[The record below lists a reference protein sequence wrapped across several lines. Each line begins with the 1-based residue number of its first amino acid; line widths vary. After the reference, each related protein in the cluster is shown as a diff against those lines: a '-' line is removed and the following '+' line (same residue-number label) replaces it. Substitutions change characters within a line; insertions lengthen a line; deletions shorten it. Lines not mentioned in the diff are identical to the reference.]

1 MRTISA
7 FAVLLILGVALAAC
21 GGDVGEAITA
31 KPVDVSISSA
41 SLHDPSG
48 SSATIAVEFRP
59 TPSPSDALALEIVD
73 RSSGKVI
80 ADLPLDRTQ
89 ERDSCFK
96 ARPSAA
102 WEFFT
107 IRGEQAEAF
116 QLDSARHELRLT
128 IKGGSEEK
136 RFVLDIPGIRCAAME

>member
-1 MRTISA
+1 MIAA
-7 FAVLLILGVALAAC
+7 FAVLLVLAAGLIAC
-21 GGDVGEAITA
+21 GGGGEAITA
-31 KPVDVSISSA
+31 KPVDVSVSSA

-96 ARPSAA
+96 ARPSAS

-136 RFVLDIPGIRCAAME
+136 RFVLDIPDIRCAAME

>member
-21 GGDVGEAITA
+21 GGEVGEAITA

-59 TPSPSDALALEIVD
+59 TPSPADVLALEVID
-73 RSSGKVI
+73 RSSDDVI
-80 ADLPLDRTQ
+80 AVLPLDRTQ

-107 IRGEQAEAF
+107 IRGEQADTLK
-116 QLDSARHELRLT
+116 LDESRHEIRLT
-128 IKGGSEEK
+128 IRRGDDEK
-136 RFVLDIPGIRCAAME
+136 RFALDIPDIRCAAME

>member
-1 MRTISA
+1 MRW
-7 FAVLLILGVALAAC
+7 VLVLALALPGVAFAC
-21 GGDVGEAITA
+21 GGDDGEAITA
-31 KPVDVSISSA
+31 RPVNVSVSSA
-41 SLHDPSG
+41 SFHDPSG
-48 SSATIAVEFRP
+48 NSATIAVEFRP
-59 TPSPSDALALEIVD
+59 TPSPSDALALEVID

-80 ADLPLDRTQ
+80 AALPLDRTQ

-107 IRGEQAEAF
+107 IRGEQAEAL

-136 RFVLDIPGIRCAAME
+136 RFVLDIPDIRCAAME

>member
-7 FAVLLILGVALAAC
+7 FAVLLVLAAGLIAC
-21 GGDVGEAITA
+21 GGGVGEDITA
-31 KPVDVSISSA
+31 KPVDVSVSSA
-41 SLHDPSG
+41 SFHDPSG
-48 SSATIAVEFRP
+48 NSATIAVEFRP

-73 RSSGKVI
+73 RSSGDVI

-102 WEFFT
+102 WELFT
-107 IRGEQAEAF
+107 IRGEQADTL
-116 QLDSARHELRLT
+116 QLDESQHEIRLT
-128 IKGGSEEK
+128 IKRDSQEK
-136 RFVLDIPGIRCAAME
+136 RFALDIPDIRCAAME